1 MPPLQ
6 STHMVLLAEEDPPE
20 CLDGKTGTAPNYA
33 TDLVYF
39 EHKSFLESSLC
50 TILDLYPPGLQ
61 FKAEERAKNGYGS
74 LVMPSME
81 FVDSQEIFRCCS
93 SGMLNNCSVHF
104 RRATRANL
112 LKNTNLVM
120 TLTVLR
126 NIQKFTKPFS
136 RKLSLLTGLWHGWPS
151 TIPLKCCRP
160 FPLPPRPCL
169 QWKTHTPPTL
179 STALPSSCWL
189 SAPWILLLN
198 VLHSLTTF
206 PISLPLGKAHNPS
219 LSLTV
224 YEKSVQS
231 TGRLT
236 FRLFIYVCLIY
247 PAVSVFLFQF
257 LHNASLTPWEI
268 YSIHRDALS
277 LPSSSRDVPFPR
289 KS

>member
-1 MPPLQ
+1 MPSALSRDRDVEGGKELAGRNLRLIYRFSECPVFMPPLQ

-61 FKAEERAKNGYGS
+61 FQAEERAKNGYGS

-126 NIQKFTKPFS
+126 NIQQFTKPFS
-136 RKLSLLTGLWHGWPS
+136 RKLSLLTGLWHG
-151 TIPLKCCRP
+151 
-160 FPLPPRPCL
+160 
-169 QWKTHTPPTL
+169 
-179 STALPSSCWL
+179 
-189 SAPWILLLN
+189 
-198 VLHSLTTF
+198 
-206 PISLPLGKAHNPS
+206 
-219 LSLTV
+219 
-224 YEKSVQS
+224 
-231 TGRLT
+231 
-236 FRLFIYVCLIY
+236 
-247 PAVSVFLFQF
+247 
-257 LHNASLTPWEI
+257 
-268 YSIHRDALS
+268 
-277 LPSSSRDVPFPR
+277 
-289 KS
+289 